1 MNQHPTPLCLPN
13 IRQPTSPP
21 SCHLYLHLPC
31 TLPALL
37 SLTTASKP
45 TSTNSRMANGPKQ
58 TCLLPYPVSAQL
70 VKQLFQGF

>member
-1 MNQHPTPLCLPN
+1 MNRHPTPLCFPN

-21 SCHLYLHLPC
+21 LCHLYLHLPC

-37 SLTTASKP
+37 SLTTASKL
-45 TSTNSRMANGPKQ
+45 TGSTLN
-58 TCLLPYPVSAQL
+58 L